1 MDKCEQI
8 ALAKRIGSLTKM
20 ERQTLCHLN
29 TQQKQFVVSISRLE
43 FVVIFPETICFKSDV
58 TCQGIYNN

>member
-29 TQQKQFVVSISRLE
+29 TQQKTVCCEHLKAGICCNISRNYL
-43 FVVIFPETICFKSDV
+43 FQKRCNLPRYI
-58 TCQGIYNN
+58 